1 MRRGPPRQRHS
12 PPPAAMEPRTQARR
26 RPEAEPTGAGLAVT
40 EVPERGAGPLGL
52 LKPRGTPPAPLW
64 PLHRGGSVPPS
75 VSGCPRTPHLRPPF
89 PCAPS
94 LRGPWPR
101 RPLLPTGE
109 GGHISEVWTSS
120 LLGLEMD
127 SRKLFPQGK
136 KLESHLSQEHRR
148 SPLGLTAAWGQPSI
162 QSSAQQGLQT
172 QDWVCE
178 PPERRRPGRHWSV
191 SIDER
196 RRLAMLGGRERPG
209 AAGAPLRCRDIVQMV
224 AQLVSE
230 DVDKDVLFPHP
241 LRSTES
247 TNAFQAFL
255 ARSAPFWHN
264 ATFEARASR
273 SPPS

>member
-1 MRRGPPRQRHS
+1 MRRGPPGRAH
-12 PPPAAMEPRTQARR
+12 PPPAATEPRTQARC
-26 RPEAEPTGAGLAVT
+26 RPEAEPAGAGAC
-40 EVPERGAGPLGL
+40 RSGSSGARRRPLGL
-52 LKPRGTPPAPLW
+52 LKPQCTPPAPLR
-64 PLHRGGSVPPS
+64 PLH
-75 VSGCPRTPHLRPPF
+75 
-89 PCAPS
+89 
-94 LRGPWPR
+94 PR
-101 RPLLPTGE
+101 R
-109 GGHISEVWTSS
+109 ISEVWTSS

-127 SRKLFPQGK
+127 SRKLSPQGK

-148 SPLGLTAAWGQPSI
+148 SPLGLTAAWGQPGM

-196 RRLAMLGGRERPG
+196 RRRAMLGGRERPG
-209 AAGAPLRCRDIVQMV
+209 AAGAPLHCRMV

-264 ATFEARASR
+264 ATFEASR

>member
-1 MRRGPPRQRHS
+1 PPQ
-12 PPPAAMEPRTQARR
+12 AAVYSS
-26 RPEAEPTGAGLAVT
+26 G
-40 EVPERGAGPLGL
+40 
-52 LKPRGTPPAPLW
+52 PLW
-64 PLHRGGSVPPS
+64 PLH
-75 VSGCPRTPHLRPPF
+75 
-89 PCAPS
+89 
-94 LRGPWPR
+94 PR
-101 RPLLPTGE
+101 R
-109 GGHISEVWTSS
+109 ISEVWTSS

-127 SRKLFPQGK
+127 SRKLSPRGK

-148 SPLGLTAAWGQPSI
+148 PPLGLIAAWGQPSI
-162 QSSAQQGLQT
+162 QSSVQQGLQT

-178 PPERRRPGRHWSV
+178 PPERRRPGRRWSV

-196 RRLAMLGGRERPG
+196 RRLATLGGRERPG
-209 AAGAPLRCRDIVQMV
+209 AAGTQLHCRDVVQMV

-230 DVDKDVLFPHP
+230 DVDKDVLLPHP

-264 ATFEARASR
+264 ATFEASR

>member
-1 MRRGPPRQRHS
+1 MPTYPPPPTAVPVCPVPPRTLAAQTPPPHRRGR
-12 PPPAAMEPRTQARR
+12 
-26 RPEAEPTGAGLAVT
+26 
-40 EVPERGAGPLGL
+40 
-52 LKPRGTPPAPLW
+52 
-64 PLHRGGSVPPS
+64 
-75 VSGCPRTPHLRPPF
+75 
-89 PCAPS
+89 
-94 LRGPWPR
+94 
-101 RPLLPTGE
+101 
-109 GGHISEVWTSS
+109 ISEVWTSS

-209 AAGAPLRCRDIVQMV
+209 AAGAPLRCRVRGGGSSQPGPCPAPPLHLASLTQSPWVLYPGAPGPHPCPLPAPRGSLTHPRPQDIVQMV

>member
-1 MRRGPPRQRHS
+1 
-12 PPPAAMEPRTQARR
+12 
-26 RPEAEPTGAGLAVT
+26 
-40 EVPERGAGPLGL
+40 
-52 LKPRGTPPAPLW
+52 
-64 PLHRGGSVPPS
+64 
-75 VSGCPRTPHLRPPF
+75 
-89 PCAPS
+89 
-94 LRGPWPR
+94 
-101 RPLLPTGE
+101 
-109 GGHISEVWTSS
+109 
-120 LLGLEMD
+120 MD

-148 SPLGLTAAWGQPSI
+148 PPLGPTAARGQPST

-172 QDWVCE
+172 QDWVT
-178 PPERRRPGRHWSV
+178 PPRPSTSPPSTQSNWALYPAAPGPHPYPLPAPQGS
-191 SIDER
+191 
-196 RRLAMLGGRERPG
+196 LTHPRPQ
-209 AAGAPLRCRDIVQMV
+209 DIVQMV

-255 ARSAPFWHN
+255 SRSAPFWHN

>member
-1 MRRGPPRQRHS
+1 
-12 PPPAAMEPRTQARR
+12 
-26 RPEAEPTGAGLAVT
+26 
-40 EVPERGAGPLGL
+40 
-52 LKPRGTPPAPLW
+52 
-64 PLHRGGSVPPS
+64 
-75 VSGCPRTPHLRPPF
+75 
-89 PCAPS
+89 
-94 LRGPWPR
+94 
-101 RPLLPTGE
+101 
-109 GGHISEVWTSS
+109 
-120 LLGLEMD
+120 MD
-127 SRKLFPQGK
+127 SRKLSPQGK
-136 KLESHLSQEHRR
+136 KLELHLSQEHRR
-148 SPLGLTAAWGQPSI
+148 PPLGPTASWGQPST

-209 AAGAPLRCRDIVQMV
+209 AAGAPLHCRDIVQMV

>member
-1 MRRGPPRQRHS
+1 MG
-12 PPPAAMEPRTQARR
+12 
-26 RPEAEPTGAGLAVT
+26 G
-40 EVPERGAGPLGL
+40 LGL
-52 LKPRGTPPAPLW
+52 HPT
-64 PLHRGGSVPPS
+64 SCCS
-75 VSGCPRTPHLRPPF
+75 F
-89 PCAPS
+89 PQ
-94 LRGPWPR
+94 
-101 RPLLPTGE
+101 
-109 GGHISEVWTSS
+109 ISEVWTSS

-148 SPLGLTAAWGQPSI
+148 PPLGPTASWGQPST

-209 AAGAPLRCRDIVQMV
+209 AAGAPLHCRDIVQMV

-247 TNAFQAFL
+247 TNAFQVFL

-264 ATFEARASR
+264 ATFETRASR

>member
-1 MRRGPPRQRHS
+1 
-12 PPPAAMEPRTQARR
+12 
-26 RPEAEPTGAGLAVT
+26 
-40 EVPERGAGPLGL
+40 
-52 LKPRGTPPAPLW
+52 
-64 PLHRGGSVPPS
+64 
-75 VSGCPRTPHLRPPF
+75 
-89 PCAPS
+89 
-94 LRGPWPR
+94 
-101 RPLLPTGE
+101 
-109 GGHISEVWTSS
+109 
-120 LLGLEMD
+120 MD
-127 SRKLFPQGK
+127 SRKLSPQGK

-148 SPLGLTAAWGQPSI
+148 PPLGPTASWGQPST

-209 AAGAPLRCRDIVQMV
+209 AAGAPLHCRVRGGGSSQPGPSPAPPRPSTLPPWTQSNWALYPAAPGPHPYPLPAPQGSLTHPRPQDIVQMV